1 MAKEAEASA
10 RKRKASDD
18 VGPEG
23 EEPAMPEPSLL
34 EVETKSGEEASNS
47 NPNPRDN
54 FLFED
59 DYGCASLCDDNVDI
73 MQHYSD
79 ICAVDAVK
87 IPYVGDK
94 VSRIPRP
101 LDLSFVYTHL
111 QISRWS
117 LYSFGCFLYSI
128 IIRSC
133 SFADVLDET
142 FSNFRID
149 ENGFALDLEYEV
161 AYLCHEIDSQK
172 IQNPQTLLDLGFVHT
187 HLQISRRSLYSLGR
201 FLSSLLA
208 GRVRFRMFWMKDIP
222 ILGLT
227 KKAFVLDL
235 E

>member
-47 NPNPRDN
+47 NPNPRDS

-79 ICAVDAVK
+79 ICALDAVK

-94 VSRIPRP
+94 EP
-101 LDLSFVYTHL
+101 
-111 QISRWS
+111 
-117 LYSFGCFLYSI
+117 
-128 IIRSC
+128 
-133 SFADVLDET
+133 
-142 FSNFRID
+142 
-149 ENGFALDLEYEV
+149 
-161 AYLCHEIDSQK
+161 
-172 IQNPQTLLDLGFVHT
+172 
-187 HLQISRRSLYSLGR
+187 
-201 FLSSLLA
+201 LSSLA
-208 GRVRFRMFWMKDIP
+208 IEFQSGSP
-222 ILGLT
+222 ILQEKIKLLAEQYAALRRTRGDGNCFYRSFMYSYLEHILET
-227 KKAFVLDL
+227 QDKAEVDRILANIEQCKKTLQVLGYADFTFEDFFSVSVVTSYPVSVSFIYFL
-235 E
+235 FALCMSLASILK